1 MPTLLTDIRARMR
14 IDLDDP
20 ALAVWAD
27 ADLNRHI
34 DHARRE
40 LSHHL
45 PLQKK
50 STLATTAGSR
60 DVSVATLVPRV
71 RIAAVE
77 YKTGQFPPAWVQFA
91 LWGDVLTIVDDPLPD
106 GANANIFW
114 EQHHTLD
121 ASTNTLTDEL
131 EELLI
136 LGAEGYACRQAAR
149 RKTDALNTGG
159 PLAGHDFDALA
170 TDYLRRFQSGLRQRQ
185 GIAQR
190 RLYPP
195 AQPLPSQS
203 TDPGP

>member
-1 MPTLLTDIRARMR
+1 MPTLLADVRARMR

-20 ALAVWAD
+20 SAVVWTD
-27 ADLNRHI
+27 ANLDRHI
-34 DHARRE
+34 DHARRD

-50 STLATTAGSR
+50 SALATTPGSR

-77 YKTGQFPPAWVQFA
+77 YKTGEFPPAWVQFA
-91 LWGDVLTIVDDPLPD
+91 LWGDVLTIVEDPIPD
-106 GANANIFW
+106 GASANIYW
-114 EQHHTLD
+114 HQHHTLD

-159 PLAGHDFDALA
+159 PLAGQDFDALA
-170 TDYLRRFQSGLRQRQ
+170 RDYLHRFESGLRQRQ
-185 GIAQR
+185 GIRQR
-190 RLYPP
+190 ALYAP
-195 AQPLPSQS
+195 ADPTPSQS